1 MYHNRSC
8 TITELIRRFM
18 RFSLELFSS
27 IQGVETLR
35 EDEISVASSIRSKLS
50 SQDAVR
56 FDKLH
61 NDLRIGVMAYILHIV
76 NVIFYYN

>member
-1 MYHNRSC
+1 
-8 TITELIRRFM
+8 M

-35 EDEISVASSIRSKLS
+35 EDEILVASSIRSKLS

-61 NDLRIGVMAYILHIV
+61 NDLRIGVIVFFFHII
-76 NVIFYYN
+76 NVVFYYYFNYLIH